1 MSLIQVDNLEKYYS
15 NSGLLAVKDLSFTVE
30 KGEFVSI
37 VGPFGCGKTTI
48 LNLVGG
54 ITDNYKGSIKIN
66 TESPAEARKKRK
78 IGYCFQKP
86 NLLPWLN
93 VLENVLLPQKIASI
107 KEDRSKAIELLK
119 MVGLDSYTTM
129 KPYNLSGG
137 MQQLV
142 SITRSLILNPD
153 ILLLDE
159 PLSSIDEI
167 NRSKMQLKLLEIH
180 KKTKKTTVMITHSIN
195 EAVFLSDNIIILT
208 PRPATIKKII
218 KIVFPQRNESVF
230 YSKKFINYVKIIK
243 EELKNG
249 QNN

>member
-1 MSLIQVDNLEKYYS
+1 MDLIQVNNLEKRYS
-15 NSGLLAVKDLSFTVE
+15 NSGLLALRNLSFTVK

-48 LNLVGG
+48 LNLIGG
-54 ITDNYKGSIKIN
+54 ITDNYKGSIRIN
-66 TESPAEARKKRK
+66 NESPSEARRKRK
-78 IGYCFQKP
+78 IGYCFQKS

-93 VLENVLLPQKIASI
+93 VLDNVLLPQKITNI
-107 KEDRSKAIELLK
+107 KEDNEKAIELLK
-119 MVGLDSYTTM
+119 IVGLEDYASM

-142 SITRSLILNPD
+142 SIARSLVLDPE

-167 NRSKMQLKLLEIH
+167 NRPKMQLKLLEIH
-180 KKTKKTTVMITHSIN
+180 KRTRKTTVMITHSID
-195 EAVFLSDNIIILT
+195 EAVFLSDKIVVLT
-208 PRPATIKKII
+208 PRPAMVKKIVNI
-218 KIVFPQRNESVF
+218 TFLQRNEDTIF
-230 YSKKFINYVKIIK
+230 SKKFINYAKIIK
-243 EELKNG
+243 KELKNG

>member
-1 MSLIQVDNLEKYYS
+1 MVLIRVDNLEKYYS
-15 NSGLLAVKDLSFTVE
+15 NSGLLAVKNLHFTIE
-30 KGEFVSI
+30 RGEFVSI
-37 VGPFGCGKTTI
+37 VGPFGCGKTSI
-48 LNLVGG
+48 LNLIGG
-54 ITDNYKGSIKIN
+54 ITDNYKGSIRIN
-66 TESPAEARKKRK
+66 NESPSEARKKRK

-93 VLENVLLPQKIASI
+93 VLDNVLLPQKIANI
-107 KEDRSKAIELLK
+107 REDNGKAIELLK
-119 MVGLDSYTTM
+119 MVGLRDCQSM

-142 SITRSLILNPD
+142 SITRSLILDPE

-180 KKTKKTTVMITHSIN
+180 KRTKKTTVMITHSIN
-195 EAVFLSDNIIILT
+195 EAVFLSDKIIVLT
-208 PRPATIKKII
+208 PRPAKVKKIVNI
-218 KIVFPQRNESVF
+218 TFLQRNERTF
-230 YSKKFINYVKIIK
+230 FSKKFINYLKIIK
-243 EELKNG
+243 KELKNG

>member
-1 MSLIQVDNLEKYYS
+1 MNLIQVDNLEKYYS
-15 NSGLLAVKDLSFTVE
+15 DSGLLAVRGLSFTIK
-30 KGEFVSI
+30 KGEFVSL
-37 VGPFGCGKTTI
+37 VGPFGCGKTSI
-48 LNLVGG
+48 LNIIGG
-54 ITDNYKGSIKIN
+54 ITDIYKGSVKIN
-66 TESPAEARKKRK
+66 NELPAEARKKRK

-93 VLENVLLPQKIASI
+93 VLDNVLLPQKIADV
-107 KEDRSKAIELLK
+107 KEDQSKAIGLLK
-119 MVGLDSYTTM
+119 MVGLDDYKSM

-142 SITRSLILNPD
+142 SIVRSLILDPD

-195 EAVFLSDNIIILT
+195 EAVLLSDKVIVLT
-208 PRPATIKKII
+208 PRPATLKKII
-218 KIVFPQRNESVF
+218 NIVFLHRNENAF
-230 YSKKFINYVKIIK
+230 FSKKFINYVKIIK
-243 EELKNG
+243 EELING

>member
-1 MSLIQVDNLEKYYS
+1 MNLIQVDNLEKYYS
-15 NSGLLAVKDLSFTVE
+15 NSGLLAIKDLSFTIE

-37 VGPFGCGKTTI
+37 VGPFGCGKTSI
-48 LNLVGG
+48 LNLIGG
-54 ITDNYKGSIKIN
+54 ITDNYKGSIRISS
-66 TESPAEARKKRK
+66 ESPSEARKQRK
-78 IGYCFQKP
+78 FGYCFQKP

-93 VLENVLLPQKIASI
+93 VLENVLIPQKLANV
-107 KEDRSKAIELLK
+107 KEDQSKASELLE
-119 MVGLDSYTTM
+119 MVGLDGYAFM

-142 SITRSLILNPD
+142 SITRSLILNPE

-195 EAVFLSDNIIILT
+195 EAVFLSDKIIVLT
-208 PRPATIKKII
+208 PRPATLKKIVKVVFLHRND
-218 KIVFPQRNESVF
+218 KIVF
-230 YSKKFINYVKIIK
+230 SKKFINYVKIVK
-243 EELKNG
+243 KELKNG

>member
-1 MSLIQVDNLEKYYS
+1 MSLIQVDKLEKYYS
-15 NSGLLAVKDLSFTVE
+15 DSGILAVKDLSFTIE
-30 KGEFVSI
+30 KGEFISI

-54 ITDNYKGSIKIN
+54 ITENYKGSIKIN
-66 TESPAEARKKRK
+66 NKSPSEARKKRE

-93 VLENVLLPQKIASI
+93 VLENVLLPQKIANI
-107 KEDRSKAIELLK
+107 RKDQTRALKLLK
-119 MVGLDSYTTM
+119 MVDLDSYASM

-137 MQQLV
+137 MQQLI

-159 PLSSIDEI
+159 PFSSIDEI
-167 NRSKMQLKLLEIH
+167 NRSKMQLRLLEIH

-195 EAVFLSDNIIILT
+195 EAVFLSDKIIVLS
-208 PRPATIKKII
+208 PRPATVNKVVTV
-218 KIVFPQRNESVF
+218 VFQNRNERTAF
-230 YSKKFINYVKIIK
+230 SKIFLDYVKIVK
-243 EELKNG
+243 KELKNG